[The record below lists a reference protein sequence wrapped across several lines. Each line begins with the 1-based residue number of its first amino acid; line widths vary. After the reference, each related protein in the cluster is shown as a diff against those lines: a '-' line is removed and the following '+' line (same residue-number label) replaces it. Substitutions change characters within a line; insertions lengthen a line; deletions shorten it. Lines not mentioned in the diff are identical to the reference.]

1 MTNIA
6 EVLADVPLIAI
17 LRARDASRF
26 EHAVHV
32 LHGAGIRAVEVTLTT
47 TGAVDCIRHL
57 RSVMPPELLVGA
69 GTLRSRADLL
79 AAREAGAQFF
89 VSQTSSRELRKAAA
103 ELGVEYIPGALTPT
117 EVSRCRAHGAAIVK
131 VSPVGPVGGVSYV
144 RELLAPMPD
153 AQVFATGDVRLEEVV
168 GYLDAGAAVVG
179 LSRHLLRDSLDPD
192 GELAGLGARAAAT
205 VREVRTRHHAK
216 HNAEEEAGR

>member
-6 EVLADVPLIAI
+6 EILADAPLVAI

-26 EHAVHV
+26 EPAVRV
-32 LHGAGIRAVEVTLTT
+32 LHRAGIRAVEVTLTT

-69 GTLRSRADLL
+69 GTLRSRADVL

-89 VSQTSSRELRKAAA
+89 VSQTASRELRKAAA
-103 ELGVEYIPGALTPT
+103 ELSVEYIPGALTPT
-117 EVSRCRAHGAAIVK
+117 EVSKCRAHGAGIVK
-131 VSPVGPVGGVSYV
+131 ISPVGPVGGVSYV

-153 AQVFATGDVRLEEVV
+153 AQVFATGDVLLEDVI
-168 GYLDAGAAVVG
+168 GYLDAGAAMVG
-179 LSRHLLRDSLDPD
+179 LSRHLLGDSLEPD
-192 GELAGLGARAAAT
+192 GDLAALGARAASIVGA
-205 VREVRTRHHAK
+205 VRARHHAK
-216 HNAEEEAGR
+216 QYSEEEVGR

>member
-6 EVLADVPLIAI
+6 EILADRPLVAI
-17 LRARDASRF
+17 LRARDSSRF
-26 EHAVHV
+26 EPAVRV
-32 LHGAGIRAVEVTLTT
+32 LHRAGIRAVEVTLTT

-57 RSVMPPELLVGA
+57 RSAMPELLVGA
-69 GTLRSRADLL
+69 GTLRSRADVL
-79 AAREAGAQFF
+79 AAGEAGAQFF
-89 VSQTSSRELRKAAA
+89 VSQTASRELRKAAA

-131 VSPVGPVGGVSYV
+131 ISPVGPVGGVSYV

-153 AQVFATGDVRLEEVV
+153 AQVFATGDVRLEDVV

-192 GELAGLGARAAAT
+192 GDLAGLGARAAAT
-205 VREVRTRHHAK
+205 VREVRARHRAK
-216 HNAEEEAGR
+216 QNMEVEVGR